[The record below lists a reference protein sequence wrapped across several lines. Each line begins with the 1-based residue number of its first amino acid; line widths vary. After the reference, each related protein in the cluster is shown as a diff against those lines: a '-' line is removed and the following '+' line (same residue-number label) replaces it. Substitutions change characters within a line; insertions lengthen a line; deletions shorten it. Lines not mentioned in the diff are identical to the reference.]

1 MICDN
6 LLFETLNELTAFS
19 SHKGLSDTGSWISE
33 YMRNVLHW
41 LPFPQRIAYRVSALV
56 WRCME
61 GFAPIYL
68 RELCCSTSGVQRR
81 SALRSANQAELLVP
95 RSRTTIKQR
104 SSFSVAGP
112 TTWNWIPVALRL
124 VPRGHTTTFFVNL
137 KTVLFSRGWTG
148 SASE

>member
-1 MICDN
+1 MSQLFSTTHFWN
-6 LLFETLNELTAFS
+6 L
-19 SHKGLSDTGSWISE
+19 KVGKIDTP
-33 YMRNVLHW
+33 YC
-41 LPFPQRIAYRVSALV
+41 P
-56 WRCME
+56 
-61 GFAPIYL
+61 
-68 RELCCSTSGVQRR
+68 TSGVQRR

-104 SSFSVAGP
+104 RSFSVAGP
-112 TTWNWIPVALRL
+112 TTWNGLPVALRL

>member
-1 MICDN
+1 MPVFYGFTCMVHQRHV
-6 LLFETLNELTAFS
+6 LLGESQNVATS
-19 SHKGLSDTGSWISE
+19 QE

-56 WRCME
+56 WRCLE
-61 GFAPIYL
+61 GIAPLYL

-104 SSFSVAGP
+104 RSFSVAGP
-112 TTWNWIPVALRL
+112 TTWNGLPVALRL